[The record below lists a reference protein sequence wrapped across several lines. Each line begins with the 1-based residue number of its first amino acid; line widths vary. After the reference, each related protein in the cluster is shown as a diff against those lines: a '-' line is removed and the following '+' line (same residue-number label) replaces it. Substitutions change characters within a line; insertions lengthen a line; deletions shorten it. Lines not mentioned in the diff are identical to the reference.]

1 MGLTTRNYDILTRI
15 GVGNGALV
23 YRAVDKVTHRQVA
36 LKLLVQ
42 DGNVDRHFHAE
53 PLLADAPRLAKISG
67 THICQLI
74 EAFHDEDGPVLVYEF
89 AQGVNGAG
97 FFQKQKPD
105 AAQAVDIAA
114 QLISALRSGERQRRP
129 HGDVKPSN
137 LILMELAD
145 RRPFVLVLDW
155 ALTSYRAVAADDSLP
170 YLAPERLHG
179 AGATHRADLFSA
191 GATLFFLCTG
201 TTLIAAKTIAE
212 AESGWKAATPAVLA
226 ELRPDLPAKF
236 VQWLGSLVDLSPEK
250 RPASAVEALAS
261 LAALN
266 PPPPPVPPESFR
278 ARSSLPIA
286 SGIVAPPPGNA
297 MPGSAIRELPPASAI
312 RPAPEKADAKPAAV
326 PVKNSHVAMTIGL
339 FLGLVIMIAGSV
351 WFFFLRKDEPVKYPG
366 DTADPLARPTAAA
379 RTPPP
384 SVGENIG
391 KKFAPPPVTAVPGQ
405 KPAQPAPA
413 KSPKPKATPKPA
425 AKPPAPTPVAPAPPP
440 EAK

>member
-23 YRAVDKVTHRQVA
+23 YRAVDKATHRQVA

-53 PLLADAPRLAKISG
+53 PLLADAPRLAQITG

-74 EAFHDEDGPVLVYEF
+74 EAFHDDDGPVLVYEF
-89 AQGVNGAG
+89 AQGVGGAD

-105 AAQAVDIAA
+105 AAQVIDLAA
-114 QLISALRSGERQRRP
+114 QLISALRSGERQRCA

-155 ALTSYRAVAADDSLP
+155 ALTAYRAVAADDSLP

-179 AGATHRADLFSA
+179 AVATHRADLFSA

-201 TTLIAAKTIAE
+201 KTLIAAKTIAE
-212 AESGWKAATPAVLA
+212 AESAWKAATPAVLA

-236 VQWLGSLVDLSPEK
+236 VQWLCILLEISPEK
-250 RPASAVEALAS
+250 RPASAVDALAS

-278 ARSSLPIA
+278 ARPSLPIA
-286 SGIVAPPPGNA
+286 SGIVSPPPGNA
-297 MPGSAIRELPPASAI
+297 VPGSAIRELPPASAI
-312 RPAPEKADAKPAAV
+312 RPAPEKADAGPAVA

-351 WFFFLRKDEPVKYPG
+351 WFFFLRKEEPVKYPG

-384 SVGENIG
+384 SVGEDIG
-391 KKFAPPPVTAVPGQ
+391 KKFTPPRVTA
-405 KPAQPAPA
+405 APE
-413 KSPKPKATPKPA
+413 KQPKPKPTPKPKPA
-425 AKPPAPTPVAPAPPP
+425 AKPPAPTPVAPAPQP